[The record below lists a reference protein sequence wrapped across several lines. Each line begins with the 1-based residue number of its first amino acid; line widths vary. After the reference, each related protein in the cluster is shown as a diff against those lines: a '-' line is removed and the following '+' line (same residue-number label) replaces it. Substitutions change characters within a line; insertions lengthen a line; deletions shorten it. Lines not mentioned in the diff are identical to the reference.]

1 MRKASLAVVACATLL
16 WSGAV
21 YARPKPPPQR
31 GPTCDNTDLGTRRH
45 SLKFGAS
52 GMRNPAACSG
62 ASLKWLVMLA
72 HRYEREREPLP
83 ELDPIEAIKFR
94 MDQQGLS
101 RRDLLG
107 IFGTTAR
114 VSEVLNGRR
123 PLTLDMI
130 RKLHGEL
137 GIPLESLIRPVKAAV
152 GTKQQRA
159 RPKRSRR
166 HAA

>member
-1 MRKASLAVVACATLL
+1 MEIRLLATNADYEEALAEIRRL
-16 WSGAV
+16 WNA
-21 YARPKPPPQR
+21 KP
-31 GPTCDNTDLGTRRH
+31 G
-45 SLKFGAS
+45 SVE
-52 GMRNPAACSG
+52 RNKLEVLA
-62 ASLKWLVMLA
+62 MLA

-130 RKLHGEL
+130 RNLHGQL
-137 GIPLESLIRPVKAAV
+137 GIPLESLIRPVKTAV